1 MTTTSPDL
9 AHPEATRAL
18 GRIGELLADT
28 VRRGDNTVTVDA
40 VLDAIHD
47 DHNPG
52 DHTASRGWKGQ
63 L

>member
-40 VLDAIHD
+40 VLDAIS
-47 DHNPG
+47 DHG

>member
-1 MTTTSPDL
+1 MTTRTGVEL

-18 GRIGELLADT
+18 RRIGDLLADA
-28 VRRGDNTVTVDA
+28 VRRREETVTVAA

-47 DHNPG
+47 HG